1 MSWSSEYQLLEHEES
16 SLRTKKEMRYYLRH
30 FRRHD
35 SFAALVLSKGEWF
48 LGRANVD
55 DSEATKRWKKK
66 NRPRAQECF
75 YNAQRFCMNCRGRY
89 FEGYMFIGGLPMHHA
104 WVAMDD
110 GRVVDF
116 TIEAVLRKAR
126 REKTLVDLTD
136 PLYCGVEV
144 PRKFVLRRVVES
156 GSSDP
161 MAELYYVDEST

>member
-1 MSWSSEYQLLEHEES
+1 
-16 SLRTKKEMRYYLRH
+16 
-30 FRRHD
+30 
-35 SFAALVLSKGEWF
+35 
-48 LGRANVD
+48 
-55 DSEATKRWKKK
+55 
-66 NRPRAQECF
+66 
-75 YNAQRFCMNCRGRY
+75 
-89 FEGYMFIGGLPMHHA
+89 
-104 WVAMDD
+104 MDD

-116 TIEAVLRKAR
+116 TLEAVLRKAR